1 MKYLQ
6 NFFMKETDLVA
17 LAVMRKV
24 RNLLKWC
31 DDALCFLL
39 KIIRTEENL

>member
-6 NFFMKETDLVA
+6 NFYERNGLAA
-17 LAVMRKV
+17 LAVIRKV